1 MYVAGGRPHVLRLVD
16 RPLTNVEATGIT
28 TDVVEAMEMNL
39 KKDVEREMIRY
50 EGRVLLHD
58 EVETQPGSFDITAQS
73 VPASLPVFNVAQT
86 FV

>member
-28 TDVVEAMEMNL
+28 TDVVEAMEVNL

-73 VPASLPVFNVAQT
+73 VTVCLPAFTTA
-86 FV
+86 

>member
-1 MYVAGGRPHVLRLVD
+1 MLRLVD

-28 TDVVEAMEMNL
+28 TDVVEAMEVNL
-39 KKDVEREMIRY
+39 KKDIERETIQF

-73 VPASLPVFNVAQT
+73 VVIFVRALHHST
-86 FV
+86 FCPRV